1 MIKGQVLA
9 CPFQYSEHRIF
20 RVMMTETRKID
31 VAGQFSIGGNSRF
44 VLIAGPCAIES
55 EAMTMQVAAELKQI
69 CADLGIHLIFKSS
82 FDKANRSSVKSPRG
96 LGMEKGLQ
104 ILKRVKTELNLPI
117 VTDVHETWQCA
128 PVAEVADMLQ
138 IPAFLSRQTDLL
150 VAAANT
156 GKIVNVKKGQFMAPW
171 DMKNVIDKLSDSGNE
186 NILLCERGSSFGY
199 NNLIVDMTGL
209 VEMRSYGFPVVFDA
223 THAVQKPG
231 GQGTSTGGNR
241 EMVPYLMRAALAVGV
256 DAIFAEVHPD
266 PDHAFSDG
274 PNQIHLSNIRK
285 ILEQAVAIDDLVKGS
300 RETKGERND
309 DGSKS
314 LALSELQPKTTNHK
328 PQIKLFLTDVDGV
341 LTDAGMYYSENGDE
355 LKKFNTHDGMGLQLI
370 RQLGVKTGII
380 TSENTKMVERRFSK
394 LKLDYLYQGKRE
406 GGKLAAAKE
415 ICEKEGILLSEVAYI
430 GDDINCLELLSNVG
444 WAACPANALDAVK
457 NIPGIVQMKKN
468 GGEGC
473 VREFVEM
480 IIKRQNI

>member
-1 MIKGQVLA
+1 ML
-9 CPFQYSEHRIF
+9 
-20 RVMMTETRKID
+20 ETRKINILNRFD
-31 VAGQFSIGGNSRF
+31 IGGNTRF

-55 EAMTMQVAAELKQI
+55 EEMTMMVAAKLKEICEELQ
-69 CADLGIHLIFKSS
+69 IHLIFKSS

-96 LGMEKGLQ
+96 LGMKRGLE
-104 ILKRVKTELNLPI
+104 ILQRVKTELNLPI
-117 VTDVHETWQCA
+117 VTDVHETWHCA

-150 VAAANT
+150 VAAART

-199 NNLIVDMTGL
+199 NNLVVDMTGL

-274 PNQIHLSNIRK
+274 PNQLYLSDIK
-285 ILEQAVAIDDLVKGS
+285 QILQQAIAIDNITKRIENQEPRAKNQES
-300 RETKGERND
+300 RTQNSEHKTRN
-309 DGSKS
+309 
-314 LALSELQPKTTNHK
+314 
-328 PQIKLFLTDVDGV
+328 IKLVLTDVDGV
-341 LTDAGMYYSENGDE
+341 LTDAGMYYTESGDE
-355 LKKFNTHDGMGLQLI
+355 IKKFNTHDGMGLQLI
-370 RQLGVKTGII
+370 RNKGIKTGII
-380 TSENTKMVERRFSK
+380 TSENTKMVERRFNK

-406 GGKLAAAKE
+406 GGKLASVME
-415 ICEKEGILLSEVAYI
+415 ICEKEGISLSEVAYI
-430 GDDINCLELLSNVG
+430 GDDVNCFDLLSAVG
-444 WAACPANALDAVK
+444 LAACPANALDTIK
-457 NIPGIVQMKKN
+457 NIPGMIQMKKK

-480 IIKRQNI
+480 IIAGI

>member
-1 MIKGQVLA
+1 MLE
-9 CPFQYSEHRIF
+9 P
-20 RVMMTETRKID
+20 RKINILNRFD
-31 VAGQFSIGGNSRF
+31 IGGNTRF

-55 EAMTMQVAAELKQI
+55 EEMTMMVAAKLKEICEELQ
-69 CADLGIHLIFKSS
+69 IHLIFKSS

-96 LGMEKGLQ
+96 LGMERGLE
-104 ILKRVKTELNLPI
+104 ILQRVKTELNLPI

-150 VAAANT
+150 VAAART

-199 NNLIVDMTGL
+199 NNLVVDMTGL

-274 PNQIHLSNIRK
+274 PNQLYLSDIK
-285 ILEQAVAIDDLVKGS
+285 QILQQAIAIDNITKRIENQEPRAKNQES
-300 RETKGERND
+300 RTQNSEHKTRN
-309 DGSKS
+309 
-314 LALSELQPKTTNHK
+314 
-328 PQIKLFLTDVDGV
+328 IKLVLTDVDGV
-341 LTDAGMYYSENGDE
+341 LTDAGMYYTESGDE
-355 LKKFNTHDGMGLQLI
+355 IKKFNTHDGMGLQII
-370 RQLGVKTGII
+370 RDKGIKTGII
-380 TSENTKMVERRFSK
+380 TSENTKMVERRFNK

-406 GGKLAAAKE
+406 GGKLASVME
-415 ICEKEGILLSEVAYI
+415 ICEKEGISLSEVAYI
-430 GDDINCLELLSNVG
+430 GDDVNCFDLLSAVG
-444 WAACPANALDAVK
+444 LAACPANAVDTIK
-457 NIPGIVQMKKN
+457 NIPDIIQMKKI

-480 IIKRQNI
+480 IIAGI

>member
-1 MIKGQVLA
+1 MK
-9 CPFQYSEHRIF
+9 
-20 RVMMTETRKID
+20 ETRRINVINRFD
-31 VAGQFSIGGNSRF
+31 IGGNTRF
-44 VLIAGPCAIES
+44 VLIAGPCAIET
-55 EAMTMQVAAELKQI
+55 EEMTMMVAAKLKEICTELN
-69 CADLGIHLIFKSS
+69 IHLIFKSS
-82 FDKANRSSVKSPRG
+82 FDKANRSSVKAPRG
-96 LGMEKGLQ
+96 VGMERGLQ
-104 ILKRVKTELNLPI
+104 ILQRVKTELNLPI

-128 PVAEVADMLQ
+128 EVAKVADMLQ

-150 VAAANT
+150 VAAAKT

-171 DMKNVIDKLSDSGNE
+171 DMKNVVVKLQESGNE

-209 VEMRSYGFPVVFDA
+209 VEMRDYGFPVVFDA

-241 EMVPYLMRAALAVGV
+241 EMVPYLMKAALAVGV

-274 PNQIHLSNIRK
+274 PNQIHLSNIRE
-285 ILEQAVAIDDLVKGS
+285 ILQQAILFDNI
-300 RETKGERND
+300 TKGIEENGKMKECKNGDFSNSIIEHGTRNT
-309 DGSKS
+309 KH
-314 LALSELQPKTTNHK
+314 ETRNT
-328 PQIKLFLTDVDGV
+328 KLFLTDVDGV
-341 LTDAGMYYSENGDE
+341 LTDAGMYYSETGDE

-370 RQLGVKTGII
+370 RQQGIKTGII
-380 TSENTKMVERRFSK
+380 TSEDTKMVERRYNK

-406 GGKLAAAKE
+406 GGKLASVKE
-415 ICEKEGILLSEVAYI
+415 ICEKEGITLKEVAYI
-430 GDDINCLELLSNVG
+430 GDDVNCFELLSSVG
-444 WAACPANALDAVK
+444 MAACPADALEAIK
-457 NIPGIVQMKKN
+457 NIPGIIQMKKK

-480 IIKRQNI
+480 IIGNK

>member
-1 MIKGQVLA
+1 MTTREINVLN
-9 CPFQYSEHRIF
+9 
-20 RVMMTETRKID
+20 K
-31 VAGQFSIGGNSRF
+31 FSIGGNKRF
-44 VLIAGPCAIES
+44 TLIAGPCAIET
-55 EAMTMQVAAELKQI
+55 EEMTMQVAAELKQI
-69 CADLGIHLIFKSS
+69 CEELDINLIFKSS
-82 FDKANRSSVKSPRG
+82 FDKANRSSVKAPRG
-96 LGMEKGLQ
+96 LGIECGLE
-104 ILKRVKTELNLPI
+104 ILKRVKIELGLPI

-150 VAAANT
+150 VAAAKT

-171 DMKNVIDKLSDSGNE
+171 DMKNVIDKLVDSGNE

-209 VEMRSYGFPVVFDA
+209 VEMRSYGYPVVFDA

-256 DAIFAEVHPD
+256 DAIFAEVHPN
-266 PDHAFSDG
+266 PDYAFSDG
-274 PNQIHLSNIRK
+274 PNQIYLSKIRE
-285 ILEQAVAIDDLVKGS
+285 ILEQAIAIDNIVKGIQNKES
-300 RETKGERND
+300 RTKNKEIVTSD
-309 DGSKS
+309 DKR
-314 LALSELQPKTTNHK
+314 LITDYQLPNK
-328 PQIKLFLTDVDGV
+328 IKLFLTDVDGV
-341 LTDAGMYYSENGDE
+341 LTDAGMYYSEAGDE

-370 RQLGVKTGII
+370 RQKGIKTGII
-380 TSENTKMVERRFSK
+380 TSEDTKMVERRYNK

-406 GGKLAAAKE
+406 GGKLASAKE
-415 ICEKEGILLSEVAYI
+415 ICELEGITLAEIAYI
-430 GDDINCLELLSNVG
+430 GDDVNCLELLSNVG
-444 WAACPANALDAVK
+444 LAACPANALDAVK
-457 NIPGIVQMKKN
+457 NIPGIIQLKKK

-480 IIKRQNI
+480 IISQL

>member
-1 MIKGQVLA
+1 
-9 CPFQYSEHRIF
+9 
-20 RVMMTETRKID
+20 MTETKKIN
-31 VAGQFSIGGNSRF
+31 VLNRFEIGGRNRF

-55 EAMTMQVAAELKQI
+55 EEMTLEVAARLKEI
-69 CADLGIHLIFKSS
+69 CTELGIHLIFKSS
-82 FDKANRSSVKSPRG
+82 FDKANRSSVKAPRG
-96 LGMEKGLQ
+96 VGMERGLQ
-104 ILKRVKTELNLPI
+104 ILQRVKEELNLPI

-150 VAAANT
+150 VAAAQT

-171 DMKNVIDKLSDSGNE
+171 DMKNVIDKLRDSGNE
-186 NILLCERGSSFGY
+186 NILLCERGSCFGY

-241 EMVPYLMRAALAVGV
+241 EMVSYLMRAALAVGV

-274 PNQIHLSNIRK
+274 PNQIHLSQIRG
-285 ILEQAVAIDDLVKGS
+285 ILEQAIAIDDLIKNALNDA
-300 RETKGERND
+300 ETIECKT
-309 DGSKS
+309 
-314 LALSELQPKTTNHK
+314 AQPDFVSQTQNKKHEF
-328 PQIKLFLTDVDGV
+328 PEIKLFLTDVDGV
-341 LTDAGMYYSENGDE
+341 LTDAGMYYSETGDE

-370 RQLGVKTGII
+370 RQQGIKTGII
-380 TSENTKMVERRFSK
+380 TSENTKMVERRFNK
-394 LKLDYLYQGKRE
+394 LKLDYLYQGKHE
-406 GGKLAAAKE
+406 GGKLVSVKE
-415 ICEKEGILLSEVAYI
+415 ICAKEGISLSEVAYI
-430 GDDINCLELLSNVG
+430 GDDINCFELLSSVG
-444 WAACPANALDAVK
+444 LAACPSNALDAIK
-457 NIPGIVQMKKN
+457 NIPGIIQMKRK

-473 VREFVEM
+473 VREFIEM
-480 IIKRQNI
+480 ILSSKNFR

>member
-1 MIKGQVLA
+1 MV
-9 CPFQYSEHRIF
+9 
-20 RVMMTETRKID
+20 ETRKINVLNRFD
-31 VAGQFSIGGNSRF
+31 IGGNNRF

-55 EAMTMQVAAELKQI
+55 EDMTMEVASKLKAI
-69 CADLGIHLIFKSS
+69 CLDLGIHLIFKSS

-96 LGMEKGLQ
+96 VGLERGLK
-104 ILKRVKTELNLPI
+104 ILQRVKTELDLPI

-128 PVAEVADMLQ
+128 EVAKVADMLQ

-150 VAAANT
+150 IAAAKT

-171 DMKNVIDKLSDSGNE
+171 DMKNVVDKLRDSGNE

-199 NNLIVDMTGL
+199 NNLVVDMTGL
-209 VEMRSYGFPVVFDA
+209 VEMRNYGFPVVFDA

-241 EMVPYLMRAALAVGV
+241 EMVPYLIRAALAVGV

-274 PNQIHLSNIRK
+274 PNQLYLSGIRE
-285 ILEQAVAIDDLVKGS
+285 ILEQAIAIDNI
-300 RETKGERND
+300 TKGRIDQEEIKCQNNIIQD
-309 DGSKS
+309 TGYKISGFG
-314 LALSELQPKTTNHK
+314 HK
-328 PQIKLFLTDVDGV
+328 AQKIKLLLTDVDGV
-341 LTDAGMYYSENGDE
+341 LTDAGMYYSEAGDE
-355 LKKFNTHDGMGLQLI
+355 LKKFNTRDGMGLQLI
-370 RQLGVKTGII
+370 REKGIKAGII
-380 TSENTKMVERRFSK
+380 TSENTNMVERRFLK

-406 GGKLAAAKE
+406 GGKLASVLE
-415 ICEKEGILLSEVAYI
+415 ICQKEGISLNEVAYI
-430 GDDINCLELLSNVG
+430 GDDINCFELLSSVG
-444 WAACPANALDAVK
+444 LAACPSDALDVIK
-457 NIPGIVQMKKN
+457 NIPGIILLNKK

-480 IIKRQNI
+480 IISENF

>member
-1 MIKGQVLA
+1 MIIDT
-9 CPFQYSEHRIF
+9 C
-20 RVMMTETRKID
+20 KID
-31 VAGQFSIGGNSRF
+31 VVNRFEIGGNNRF

-55 EAMTMQVAAELKQI
+55 EEMTMMVAAKLKEICEEL
-69 CADLGIHLIFKSS
+69 DIHLIFKSS
-82 FDKANRSSVKSPRG
+82 FDKANRSSVKAPRG
-96 LGMEKGLQ
+96 LGMKRGLE
-104 ILKRVKTELNLPI
+104 ILQRVKTELDLPI
-117 VTDVHETWQCA
+117 VTDVHEAWQCA
-128 PVAEVADMLQ
+128 EVAKVADMLQ

-150 VAAANT
+150 VAAAQT

-171 DMKNVIDKLSDSGNE
+171 DMKNVIDKLRDSGNE

-199 NNLIVDMTGL
+199 NNLVVDMTGL

-241 EMVPYLMRAALAVGV
+241 EMVPYLMRAALAIGV

-274 PNQIHLSNIRK
+274 PNQIHLSKIK
-285 ILEQAVAIDDLVKGS
+285 EILEQAIAIDNI
-300 RETKGERND
+300 TKQ
-309 DGSKS
+309 
-314 LALSELQPKTTNHK
+314 LAVSNKQQAVSAKLPTKNVQLPIK
-328 PQIKLFLTDVDGV
+328 IKLLLTDVDGV
-341 LTDAGMYYSENGDE
+341 LTDAGMYYSEAGDE

-370 RQLGVKTGII
+370 RDKGIKTGII
-380 TSENTKMVERRFSK
+380 TSEDTKLVERRFNK

-406 GGKLAAAKE
+406 GGKLASVKE
-415 ICEKEGILLSEVAYI
+415 ICSKEGLKLSEVAYI
-430 GDDINCLELLSNVG
+430 GDDVNCFELLSNVG
-444 WAACPANALDAVK
+444 LAACPSNALDTIK
-457 NIPGIVQMKKN
+457 NIPGIIQMKKK

-480 IIKRQNI
+480 IMNSYC